1 MQHKYL
7 NRRRAAVLAGVV
19 GAAMLVSFAGAVSA
33 HAAEAH
39 QDNPFVGATQYV
51 NPLWQAE
58 VQSEAATQSDAT
70 TKAKMATVAKQ
81 PTSVWMDSIGA
92 ITGPAGGM
100 GLQAHLDAAL
110 TQQQGTTPMVFNVVI
125 YDLPGRD
132 CNALASNGEIPATA
146 AGLTQYETKYI
157 DPIVAILSQA
167 KYASLRIVAT
177 IEPDSLPNI
186 VTNSSVAACQTAG
199 PLYEQGTVYALTK
212 LHAIS
217 NVYNYLDS
225 AHSGWLG
232 WTSNSGPAA
241 AEFAKVAKA
250 TPSGVNS
257 VDGFI
262 TDTANTTPLKEPFLS
277 ATTTVGGQLVI
288 GASAP
293 NDFYAWNPDLDEA
306 TFSAD
311 MYPRLVSNGFPAS
324 IGMVIDTS
332 RNGWGGSGRPT
343 AASTSTDM
351 GTFLNASKVDKRPH
365 RGAWCN
371 PTGAGLGELPQATP
385 AGYASS
391 HLDAFVWVKPPG
403 ESDGSST
410 AIPNNEGKG
419 FDRMCDPTY
428 VPSGAGWNGHT
439 TGALANAPLS
449 GKWFPAQFDQLVAN
463 AYPAVT
469 PATGGNDTTAPSV
482 PTALAVT
489 AKTATTVSL
498 SWSASTD
505 NAGGSGMAGYDVY
518 RGTTKVG
525 SSAGTSFTDT
535 GLTASTAYSYT
546 VQARDVAG
554 NTSASSAAVAVT
566 TSAASS
572 DTTAPS
578 VPANLVASAQSATSV
593 TLAWD
598 ASTDNAGGSGVAGY
612 DILRNGTKV
621 GSSTTTGYNDT
632 GLTAATTYTYTVKA
646 RDVAGNISA
655 ASTALPVTT
664 SPGCSTG
671 GTVGA
676 GFWHTSGNQTVD
688 ANNNPVRIAGINWYG
703 FETTDAV
710 VHGLYS
716 VDYKFVINNI
726 KSLGYNTI
734 RIPYSDQMIAQTS
747 APSSINYSNGQNADL
762 AGLSPIQILDK
773 IITYSGTQGLKII
786 LDHHRSEAGNSA
798 EDNGLWF
805 TSQYPE
811 SVFIANWK
819 LLANRYKAN
828 TTVIGYD
835 LHNEPHT
842 GTDGNYAN
850 GATWGTG
857 TATDWRLA
865 AERAGNAILAI
876 NPQALIMV
884 EGIGQHPDATGKLVG
899 TWWGGDLSQAGSAPV
914 RLTVA
919 NHLVYSPHDYGPD
932 LYQQVWFNSSTTA
945 ASLAS
950 VWDQNWGYLS
960 NQGTA
965 PVWVGEFGTTN
976 NDAAV
981 NSSTA
986 GSQGQWFS
994 SLFSY
999 LRSKPQMGFTY
1010 WAYNGEDS
1018 YGLAPNSYASGV
1030 ANAAKQAM
1038 LATDQ
1043 FPLGGTGGGSCSDT
1057 TAPSTP
1063 GALTVTG
1070 TTSSTATLSWNASTD
1085 NVAVTGYDV
1094 YRGSTL
1100 AGTVTGTTFTDT
1112 GLNASTAYSYTV
1124 KAHDAAGNQSAA
1136 SAAVTATTTPGT
1148 GTGTTTCDP
1157 QGTMS
1162 INGGE
1167 YTLQANEWNST
1178 AQQCI
1183 TATTGTAWSL
1193 STANFNLP
1201 TNGAPATY
1209 PSLYKGCH
1217 WGACTTNSNL
1227 PIQVSKLGSATSS
1240 WSTVQPAAGA
1250 YDVAYDVWI
1259 NSTPT
1264 TSGQPD
1270 GTEIMIW
1277 LNSRGGVSPFGSKTA
1292 TATIDGRTYDVWTGQ
1307 QTGWKIISYVLQ
1319 TGTTSVSNLN
1329 VKSLID
1335 DSVARGSTNANH
1347 YIIDAEAGF
1356 EVWQGGQGLATNSF
1370 SFNATTGT
1378 STDTTPPSTPNG
1390 LAVTGTT
1397 STTASLSWNAST
1409 DNVAVTGYD
1418 VYRGST
1424 LAGTVTGT
1432 TFLDTGLTPSTAYS
1446 YTVKA
1451 HDAAGN
1457 QSAASAA
1464 VTATTTAGGS
1474 TGTLLT
1480 QGHNAWA
1487 SSSENGSYPASNAVD
1502 GNAGT
1507 RWSSAF
1513 QDNQWIN
1520 IDLGAD
1526 HHITQVVLNWE
1537 GAYASSYKVQVSED
1551 PNFGTWTDLNTTT
1564 NGTGGINTLTVNG
1577 TGRYLR
1583 VLGQTRA
1590 TPYGISLFEIQG
1602 YGQ

>member
-1 MQHKYL
+1 MKRQYL
-7 NRRRAAVLAGVV
+7 NRRRAAALAGVV
-19 GAAMLVSFAGAVSA
+19 VASMLVPVAGATSA

-39 QDNPFVGATQYV
+39 QDNPYVGATQYV
-51 NPLWQAE
+51 NPLWRAE
-58 VQSEAATQSDAT
+58 VQSEAAAQSDPTAA
-70 TKAKMATVAKQ
+70 AKMATVANQ
-81 PTSVWMDSIGA
+81 PTAVWMDSIGA
-92 ITGPAGGM
+92 ITGPPGGM

-110 TQQQGTTPMVFNVVI
+110 AQQQGSTPEVFNFVV

-132 CNALASNGEIPATA
+132 CNALASNGELPATA

-157 DPIVAILSQA
+157 DPIVAIISQP
-167 KYASLRIVAT
+167 KYAGLRIVAT

-186 VTNSSVAACQTAG
+186 VTNASVAACQTAG
-199 PLYEQGTVYALTK
+199 PFYEQGIEYALTK

-232 WTSNSGPAA
+232 WSSNSTPAA

-306 TFSAD
+306 TFTAD
-311 MYPRLVSNGFPAS
+311 MYPKLVAAGFPAG
-324 IGMVIDTS
+324 IGMLIDTS
-332 RNGWGGSGRPT
+332 RNGWGGPNRPT
-343 AASTSTDM
+343 AASTSTDV

-371 PTGAGLGELPQATP
+371 ASGAGLGELPQATP
-385 AGYASS
+385 AGYAAS

-410 AIPNNEGKG
+410 AIVNDQGKG

-428 VPSGAGWNGHT
+428 VPTGAGWNGHT

-449 GKWFPAQFDQLVAN
+449 GQWFPAQFDQLVAN
-463 AYPAVT
+463 AYPAIT
-469 PATGGNDTTAPSV
+469 AATGSNDTTAPSV
-482 PTALAVT
+482 PTGLAVT
-489 AKTATTVSL
+489 GKSATTVSL
-498 SWSASTD
+498 SWSAATD
-505 NAGGSGMAGYDVY
+505 ETGGSGMAGYDVY

-525 SSAGTSFTDT
+525 SSAGTTFTDT
-535 GLTASTAYSYT
+535 GLAASTAYSYT

-554 NTSASSAAVAVT
+554 NTSASSAAVTVT
-566 TSAASS
+566 TSAAGT

-578 VPANLVASAQSATSV
+578 VPANLTATAQSATSV
-593 TLAWD
+593 TLAWG
-598 ASTDNAGGSGVAGY
+598 ASTDETGGSGVAGY
-612 DILRNGTKV
+612 DVYRNGAKV
-621 GSSTTTGYNDT
+621 GSSTTTGYTDT
-632 GLTAATTYTYTVKA
+632 GLSAGTAYSHTVKA
-646 RDVAGNISA
+646 KDVAGNISA
-655 ASTALPVTT
+655 ASTALSVTT
-664 SPGCSTG
+664 SPGCTSG

-676 GFWHTSGNQTVD
+676 GFWHTSGNQILD

-716 VDYKFVINNI
+716 VDYKSIIDHI
-726 KSLGYNTI
+726 KALGYNTI
-734 RIPYSDQMIAQTS
+734 RIPYSDQMIAQTTP
-747 APSSINYSNGQNADL
+747 PSSINYSNGQNADL
-762 AGLSPIQILDK
+762 AGLSPLQILDK
-773 IITYSGTQGLKII
+773 IVAYSGTQGLKII

-805 TSQYPE
+805 TAQYPE
-811 SVFIANWK
+811 SVFLANWK
-819 LLANRYKAN
+819 LLATRYQN
-828 TTVIGYD
+828 NSTVVGYD

-842 GTDGNYAN
+842 GTDGVYAN

-865 AERAGNAILAI
+865 AERAGDAIQAI

-899 TWWGGDLSQAGSAPV
+899 TWWGGDLSQAGTYPV
-914 RLTVA
+914 QLTVA

-932 LYQQVWFNSSTTA
+932 LFQQTWFNSSTTT

-960 NQGTA
+960 NQGIA

-976 NDAAV
+976 TDAAV
-981 NSSTA
+981 SSTTA

-994 SLFSY
+994 SLISY
-999 LRSKPQMGFTY
+999 LTSKPQMGWTY

-1018 YGLAPNSYASGV
+1018 YGLAPNSYAAGV
-1030 ANAAKQAM
+1030 ANTAKQTL

-1043 FPLGGTGGGSCSDT
+1043 FPLGAAGGSTCTDT

-1070 TTSSTATLSWNASTD
+1070 TTSSTATLSWTASSD

-1094 YRGSTL
+1094 YRGSSL

-1112 GLNASTAYSYTV
+1112 ALSPSTAYSYTV

-1136 SAAVTATTTPGT
+1136 SAAVTATTAAGT
-1148 GTGTTTCDP
+1148 TTGTTTCDP

-1178 AQQCI
+1178 AQQCV

-1193 STANFNLP
+1193 STANFNL
-1201 TNGAPATY
+1201 TTSGAPATY

-1240 WSTVQPAAGA
+1240 WSTVQPASGA
-1250 YDVAYDVWI
+1250 YDVAYDLWI

-1277 LNSRGGVSPFGSKTA
+1277 LNSRGGVQPFGTKTA
-1292 TATIDGRTYDVWTGQ
+1292 TTTIDGRTYDVWTGQ
-1307 QTGWKIISYVLQ
+1307 QTSWKIISYVLQ
-1319 TGTTSVSNLN
+1319 PGATSVSNLN

-1335 DSVARGSTNANH
+1335 DSVARGSTNASH
-1347 YIIDAEAGF
+1347 YLIDAEAGF
-1356 EVWQGGQGLATNSF
+1356 EVWQGGQGLTTNSF
-1370 SFNATTGT
+1370 SFNAAPAT
-1378 STDTTPPSTPNG
+1378 TDTTAPSTPTG

-1424 LAGTVTGT
+1424 LAGTATGT
-1432 TFLDTGLTPSTAYS
+1432 TFTDTALTPSTAYS

-1451 HDAAGN
+1451 HDAAAN

-1464 VTATTTAGGS
+1464 VTATTTAS
-1474 TGTLLT
+1474 TAGTLLT
-1480 QGHNAWA
+1480 QGRNAWA
-1487 SSSENGSYPASNAVD
+1487 SSTESSSYPASNAVD
-1502 GNAGT
+1502 GNTST
-1507 RWSSAF
+1507 RWSSVF

-1537 GAYASSYKVQVSED
+1537 AAYATTYKVQVSDD

-1590 TPYGISLFEIQG
+1590 TPYGISLYEIQA